1 MNTEGLW
8 IAIALCALPF
18 VAFGCAELIMV
29 RRRRRAE
36 AIARRRKGPNRKS
49 GSSSLS
55 EV

>member
-8 IAIALCALPF
+8 IAIALCAVPF
-18 VAFGCAELIMV
+18 VAFGCVELMMI

-36 AIARRRKGPNRKS
+36 AIARRRKGPAGKS
-49 GSSSLS
+49 RSSSLS